1 MADTSERANRRQ
13 VAIIGHP
20 IFSMLMPIPIVCFL
34 GALAAD
40 LAYMCSENL
49 MWLNFSGWLIL
60 MGLVSG
66 AVAGL
71 FLIVDFIRLEAL
83 RFTTGWTHLFLFF
96 AAWVVEFF
104 NMLVHN
110 RDGWTAVVPTGLT
123 LSIIAVVLILVAG
136 WLARPALVEVVR

>member
-1 MADTSERANRRQ
+1 MADTIERRSRRQ
-13 VAIIGHP
+13 VAIVGHP

-49 MWLNFSGWLIL
+49 LWLFFSSWLIL
-60 MGLVSG
+60 MGLISG
-66 AVAGL
+66 AIAGI
-71 FLIVDFIRLEAL
+71 FLIVDFIRLDAL
-83 RFTTGWTHLFLFF
+83 RMTTGWAHFFLFF
-96 AAWVVEFF
+96 AAWIIEIF

-123 LSIIAVVLILVAG
+123 LSVIAVVLILVAG
-136 WLARPALVEVVR
+136 WLARPAVEVVR